1 MNVNLIKIDEASFQ
15 FQEDKCER
23 ISHNLFRQLLDYK
36 EDKSEM
42 DDTPKMV
49 VFKTKEEYLQ
59 NAGKYDID
67 LMQDMFINPKGN
79 IFCYLNMEKKQEA
92 VKNASDVNKTEEKK

>member
-36 EDKSEM
+36 EDESEA
-42 DDTPKMV
+42 DTTPKMV

-67 LMQDMFINPKGN
+67 LTQDMFINQKGN
-79 IFCYLNMEKKQEA
+79 IFCYLNTAKKAES
-92 VKNASDVNKTEEKK
+92 VKPVAEVNKEEEKK

>member
-23 ISHNLFRQLLDYK
+23 ISHSLFRQLLDYK
-36 EDKSEM
+36 EDKSET

-67 LMQDMFINPKGN
+67 LTQDMFINQKGN
-79 IFCYLNMEKKQEA
+79 IFCYLNMEKRQEA
-92 VKNASDVNKTEEKK
+92 AKNASDANKTEEKK